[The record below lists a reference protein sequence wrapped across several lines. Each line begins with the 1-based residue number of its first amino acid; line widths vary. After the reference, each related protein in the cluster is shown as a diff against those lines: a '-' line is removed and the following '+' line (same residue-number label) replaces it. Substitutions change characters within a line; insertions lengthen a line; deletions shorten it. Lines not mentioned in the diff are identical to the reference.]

1 MEDKIGNIY
10 EGIVSSITSFGMFV
24 ELESTIEGLIRF
36 ENMGREY
43 FVYDEK
49 RKTLVG
55 ERTNRVFKIG
65 DKVIL
70 NGYIYVSSN
79 ATTPARK
86 ITNKITNITRIA
98 NGSRHPDNT
107 TGDLGWCD
115 ESSLKLYE
123 EDKKYECEI
132 ELIDKDSL
140 IEYLKSH
147 KGKIIMISQEDLE
160 RIFDL

>member
-1 MEDKIGNIY
+1 MK
-10 EGIVSSITSFGMFV
+10 
-24 ELESTIEGLIRF
+24 
-36 ENMGREY
+36 
-43 FVYDEK
+43 
-49 RKTLVG
+49 
-55 ERTNRVFKIG
+55 FKIG

-79 ATTPARK
+79 SITPARK

-98 NGSRHPDNT
+98 NGSRHPYNT

-132 ELIDKDSL
+132 ELTDKNGLID
-140 IEYLKSH
+140 YLKEH
-147 KGKIIMISQEDLE
+147 EDKIIMIDSKDLKD
-160 RIFDL
+160 ILGL